1 MGSAQRHP
9 GFALA
14 LVLLAA
20 GAIAAVLAGVVVPQ
34 TRVLSAAM
42 TVAAIVALAGLGWAK
57 PAQPMQPPPE
67 QLPDDPARA
76 GLIRAKEAAE
86 AASAAKGLYLATVCH
101 ELRSP
106 LNAIYG
112 YAQLMER
119 ETAVSP
125 RDAAR
130 IIRSSTEYLNDLVEG
145 LLDIAMAEQGAMRVA
160 RDVVRLPAF
169 LDHIARL
176 FEPQAAAKGLA
187 FRVETRGLLPEFVR
201 ADQKRLRQVIINLLA
216 NAIKFTDSG
225 EVMLVFGYASEIATI
240 EVRDTGPG
248 IPSASHEHI
257 FSPFERGAEA
267 ARGSEGSGLGLAI
280 TRAIVHV
287 LGGDIALDSA
297 PGAGSVFRVR
307 LMLAAVAGHHET
319 AAHEQRIIGYEG
331 LRRRVLVMDDDVQQL
346 AFVNEVLGGLG
357 FDVATAT
364 DGAAALA
371 LHAAARFDLV
381 LLDIAMPGRSGWDIA
396 TDLRALCDEGQHP
409 EPRIVMLSG
418 NAHERDGPAGSSKT
432 GPSPHDLFLVK
443 PIEIGALV
451 DAVGDQLGLRWT
463 YAVSADEGTAGPQA
477 GAGSP
482 ALASA
487 PALPEAARAPIERL
501 RGMLR
506 IGHVRG
512 IEAEIRALDA
522 AAPEADALVA
532 ALYASLD
539 RFDLAAMTRQLEGL

>member
-1 MGSAQRHP
+1 MSSALGMGSAQRHP

-14 LVLLAA
+14 LILLAA
-20 GAIAAVLAGVVVPQ
+20 GAIAAVLAGQVVPQ
-34 TRVLSAAM
+34 NRPMSAALA
-42 TVAAIVALAGLGWAK
+42 VAAIVALAGLGWANSVRPK
-57 PAQPMQPPPE
+57 QP
-67 QLPDDPARA
+67 PDDPARA
-76 GLIRAKEAAE
+76 GLIRAKDAAE

-130 IIRSSTEYLNDLVEG
+130 IIRRSTEYLNDLVEG
-145 LLDIAMAEQGAMRVA
+145 LLDIATAEQGAMRVA

-216 NAIKFTDSG
+216 NAIKFTESG
-225 EVMLVFGYASEIATI
+225 EVALVFGYASEIATI

-257 FSPFERGAEA
+257 FTPFERGVEA

-287 LGGDIALDSA
+287 LGGDNALESA

-307 LMLAAVAGHHET
+307 LMLAAVAGHHE
-319 AAHEQRIIGYEG
+319 AAVRERRIMGYEG
-331 LRRRVLVMDDDVQQL
+331 PPRRVLVMDDDVQQL
-346 AFVNEVLGGLG
+346 AFVHEVLGGLG

-371 LHAAARFDLV
+371 LQAAERFDLV

-396 TDLRALCDEGQHP
+396 AELRALGGDGQGP

-418 NAHERDGPAGSSKT
+418 NAHERAGPAGSRRT
-432 GPSPHDLFLVK
+432 DPSPHDLFLVK
-443 PIEIGALV
+443 PIEIGTLV
-451 DAVGDQLGLRWT
+451 DAVGDQLGLTWT
-463 YAVSADEGTAGPQA
+463 YEESAEEGAAVAQD
-477 GAGSP
+477 GA
-482 ALASA
+482 A
-487 PALPEAARAPIERL
+487 PTSISALPEAARAPVERL

-522 AAPEADALVA
+522 AAPEARALVA

>member
-1 MGSAQRHP
+1 MLALQVLP
-9 GFALA
+9 QYCTPITALA
-14 LVLLAA
+14 
-20 GAIAAVLAGVVVPQ
+20 I
-34 TRVLSAAM
+34 
-42 TVAAIVALAGLGWAK
+42 AAIVALAGLGWVNSARQ
-57 PAQPMQPPPE
+57 AQPH
-67 QLPDDPARA
+67 DDPARA

-130 IIRSSTEYLNDLVEG
+130 IIRRSTEYLNDLVEG

-160 RDVVRLPAF
+160 RDVVRMPAF

-201 ADQKRLRQVIINLLA
+201 ADQKRLRQVIINLVA
-216 NAIKFTDSG
+216 NAIKYTHSG
-225 EVMLVFGYASEIATI
+225 EVVVVFGYASEIATI

-257 FSPFERGAEA
+257 FTPFERGAEA

-287 LGGDIALDSA
+287 LGGDIALESA
-297 PGAGSVFRVR
+297 PGAGAVFRVR
-307 LMLAAVAGHHET
+307 LMLAAVAGHHE
-319 AAHEQRIIGYEG
+319 AAARERRIIGYEG
-331 LRRRVLVMDDDVQQL
+331 MRCRVLVMDDDVQQL
-346 AFVNEVLGGLG
+346 AFVHEVLGGLG

-371 LHAAARFDLV
+371 LYAAGRFDLV

-396 TDLRALCDEGQHP
+396 ADLRALGGDGQSL
-409 EPRIVMLSG
+409 EPRIAMLSG
-418 NAHERDGPAGSSKT
+418 NAHERAGPAGGET
-432 GPSPHDLFLVK
+432 PHDLFLVK

-451 DAVGDQLGLRWT
+451 DAVGDQLGLTWT
-463 YAVSADEGTAGPQA
+463 YAEPAEAVAAGPQA
-477 GAGSP
+477 GGA
-482 ALASA
+482 ASTSD
-487 PALPEAARAPIERL
+487 LPEAARAPVERL

-512 IEAEIRALDA
+512 IEAEIRSLEA
-522 AAPEADALVA
+522 AAPEARALVA